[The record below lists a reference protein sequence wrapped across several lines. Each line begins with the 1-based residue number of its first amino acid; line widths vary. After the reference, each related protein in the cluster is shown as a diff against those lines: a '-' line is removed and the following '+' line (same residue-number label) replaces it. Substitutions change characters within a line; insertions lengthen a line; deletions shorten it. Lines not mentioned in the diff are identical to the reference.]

1 MVGRGE
7 IGMSATY
14 QPGILAPGAP
24 YGRSLSFSIR
34 PEIDPTPA
42 LLRLRQVFDPDW
54 GVVGIGEPLA
64 KALWHEIPGLRPFPA
79 LSSAHAI
86 PSIQHALWIF
96 LRAGNRG
103 DIFDLSQKVIGFL
116 SPEFEVSDS
125 IETFS
130 YAGGRDL
137 TGYIDGTANPDAQD
151 SPGIALVKGESG
163 AQYSSYVAVQR
174 WTHDLPHFHSH
185 SQTERDTIMGRR
197 LDDNEEIADAPESAH
212 VKRTA
217 QELFDPTAF
226 MVRRSQPWAS
236 EHEQG
241 LEFIA
246 YCASL
251 DPFERMMKRMAGVE
265 DGLSDA
271 LFTFSRPVNGAY
283 YWCPPLLDN
292 RLDLVLLG
300 L

>member
-1 MVGRGE
+1 
-7 IGMSATY
+7 MSATY
-14 QPGILAPGAP
+14 QPGILAPLAP
-24 YGRSLSFSIR
+24 CGRSLSFSIR
-34 PEIDPTPA
+34 LEADPKPA

-64 KALWHEIPGLRPFPA
+64 KALWREIPGLRAFPA
-79 LSSAHAI
+79 LSSEHPI
-86 PSIQHALWIF
+86 PSFQHELWVF
-96 LRAGNRG
+96 LRADNRG
-103 DIFDLSQKVIGFL
+103 DIFDLSQKIVGL
-116 SPEFEVSDS
+116 LAPEFKVSDS
-125 IETFS
+125 VETFS

-137 TGYIDGTANPDAQD
+137 TGYIDGTANPDLHE
-151 SPGIALVKGESG
+151 SEEVALVKAETGEG
-163 AQYSSYVAVQR
+163 YSSFVAVQR
-174 WTHDLPHFHSH
+174 WAHDLPHFNTH
-185 SQTERDTIMGRR
+185 SQAERDAIMGRR
-197 LDDNEEIADAPESAH
+197 LDDNEELEDVPESAH

-217 QELFDPTAF
+217 QELFDPAAF

-236 EHEQG
+236 EREHG

-251 DPFERMMKRMAGVE
+251 DPFERMMTRMAGIE

>member
-1 MVGRGE
+1 
-7 IGMSATY
+7 MSATH
-14 QPGILAPGAP
+14 QPGILAPLAP

-34 PEIDPTPA
+34 LESDPRPA
-42 LLRLRQVFDPDW
+42 LLRLRQVFDPHW

-64 KALWHEIPGLRPFPA
+64 KALWREIPGLRAFPA
-79 LSSAHAI
+79 LSSAHPI

-103 DIFDLSQKVIGFL
+103 DIFDLSQKVVGL
-116 SPEFEVSDS
+116 LAPEFEVSDS
-125 IETFS
+125 VETFS
-130 YAGGRDL
+130 YADGRDL
-137 TGYIDGTANPDAQD
+137 TGYIDGTANPKPEEAGDV
-151 SPGIALVKGESG
+151 ALVKAEGG
-163 AQYSSYVAVQR
+163 AGFSSFVAVQR
-174 WTHDLPHFHSH
+174 WTHDLPHFHTHSH
-185 SQTERDTIMGRR
+185 AERDAIMGRR

-251 DPFERMMKRMAGVE
+251 DPFERMMKRMAGIE

-283 YWCPPLLDN
+283 YWCPPLLEN